1 MIENIRQE
9 LSEVSNKDKI
19 EVLSGFFKT
28 GKGEYGEGDVFIGVN
43 VPDTRKIARRF
54 IDADFITVQNLMK
67 SSVHEERLC
76 ALLILVE
83 KFKKSDETF
92 KTGIFNFYM
101 DNTVY
106 INNWDLV
113 DLSSPYIVGAY
124 LLHKDKSLLYK
135 LAESENMWERRI
147 SIVSTLFFVRNGI
160 LDDSINLAQKLIND
174 NQDLIRKATGWVLR
188 EVGKKDKAKLI
199 TFLDRN
205 YKSMPR
211 TTLRYAIE
219 KFEKW
224 EREYYM
230 K

>member
-1 MIENIRQE
+1 MIENIRKE

-43 VPDTRKIARRF
+43 VPDARKIARRF
-54 IDADFITVQNLMK
+54 IDSDFITVQNLMK

-92 KTGIFNFYM
+92 KPRIFNFYM

-135 LAESENMWERRI
+135 LAESENIWERRI

-188 EVGKKDKAKLI
+188 EVGKKDKVKLI

-219 KFEKW
+219 KFEKV

>member
-1 MIENIRQE
+1 MIENIRKE

-28 GKGEYGEGDVFIGVN
+28 GKGEYGVGDVFIGVN
-43 VPDTRKIARRF
+43 VPDARKIARRF
-54 IDADFITVQNLMK
+54 IDSDFITVQNLMK

-92 KTGIFNFYM
+92 KPRIFNFYM

-135 LAESENMWERRI
+135 LAESENIWERRI

-188 EVGKKDKAKLI
+188 EVGKKDKVKLI

-219 KFEKW
+219 KFEKV